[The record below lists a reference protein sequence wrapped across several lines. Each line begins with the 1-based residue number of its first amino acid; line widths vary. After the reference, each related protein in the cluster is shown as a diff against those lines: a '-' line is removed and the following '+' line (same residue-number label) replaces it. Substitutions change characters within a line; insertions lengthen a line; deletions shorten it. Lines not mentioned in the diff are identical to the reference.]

1 MGRESMRPAIKHHH
15 DQGLPLIVCRRV
27 FVVVDVFVLRM
38 SEGHAFLAGWAFC
51 VNYIFC
57 TATGQ
62 TVPAIP
68 GSSSLPPDLERAS
81 LEFINEWL
89 EDIRYGSATVDP
101 AEALPIPPTEYPQV
115 PLELPGK
122 PVDPNHDD
130 ELTNEQMAEDILQYY
145 SANNA
150 ELEETPANVNVNE
163 DLEWPNDLE
172 PDYHTSASANTIEEF
187 GWFAPIL
194 DELADA
200 CVSPRLHYAVN
211 PFECSHHL
219 YL

>member
-1 MGRESMRPAIKHHH
+1 MRTAIKHHH
-15 DQGLPLIVCRRV
+15 DQGSPLIVCHRV
-27 FVVVDVFVLRM
+27 LVVVDVFALRM
-38 SEGHAFLAGWAFC
+38 TEGHAFLAGWAFC
-51 VNYIFC
+51 VNYIWC
-57 TATGQ
+57 SATGQ

-68 GSSSLPPDLERAS
+68 GPSSLPPNLERAS

-115 PLELPGK
+115 PLELPGR
-122 PVDPNHDD
+122 PVDPDHDD
-130 ELTNEQMAEDILQYY
+130 ELTNEQMVEDILRYY

-150 ELEETPANVNVNE
+150 EPEETPANANANE
-163 DLEWPNDLE
+163 DPEWLDNFE
-172 PDYHTSASANTIEEF
+172 PDYHTSASANTVEEF

-200 CVSPRLHYAVN
+200 CASPHLHYAMN
-211 PFECSHHL
+211 PFECSHRLHL
-219 YL
+219 

>member
-1 MGRESMRPAIKHHH
+1 MRTAIKHHH
-15 DQGLPLIVCRRV
+15 DQGSPLIVCHRV
-27 FVVVDVFVLRM
+27 LVVVDVFALRM
-38 SEGHAFLAGWAFC
+38 TEGHAFLAGWAFC
-51 VNYIFC
+51 VNYIWC
-57 TATGQ
+57 SATGQ

-68 GSSSLPPDLERAS
+68 GPSSLPPNLERAS

-115 PLELPGK
+115 PLELPGR
-122 PVDPNHDD
+122 PVDPDHDD
-130 ELTNEQMAEDILQYY
+130 ELTNEQMAEDILRYY

-150 ELEETPANVNVNE
+150 EPEETPANANANE
-163 DLEWPNDLE
+163 DPEWLDNFE
-172 PDYHTSASANTIEEF
+172 PDYHTSASANTVEEF
-187 GWFAPIL
+187 GWLAPIL

-200 CVSPRLHYAVN
+200 CVSPQLHYAMN

-219 YL
+219 HL